1 MMKPKKNEFTLAG
14 FLNGVLRGNTT
25 KVNEIK
31 KKEEKKEEKK
41 SNEKNNSR

>member
-1 MMKPKKNEFTLAG
+1 MSMKPKKNEFTLAG

-31 KKEEKKEEKK
+31 KKEEKK